1 MCCRRV
7 VFADPT
13 QEEEDVVKGAVTIV
27 TLNSEEICLIHKPS
41 VLFLCLTEP
50 LV

>member
-1 MCCRRV
+1 VLDDTCCRHV

-27 TLNSEEICLIHKPS
+27 SLNSEEICLIHKPS
-41 VLFLCLTEP
+41 M
-50 LV
+50 